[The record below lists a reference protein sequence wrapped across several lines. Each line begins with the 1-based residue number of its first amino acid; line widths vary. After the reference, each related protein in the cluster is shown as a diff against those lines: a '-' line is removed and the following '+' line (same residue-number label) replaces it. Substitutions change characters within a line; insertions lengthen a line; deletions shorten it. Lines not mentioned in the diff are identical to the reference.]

1 MDSVL
6 LDSLCVASRRESE
19 VGLHGEKDHGLS
31 PSPARVGEVRVP
43 KPQEG
48 SGKRGSLS

>member
-1 MDSVL
+1 M
-6 LDSLCVASRRESE
+6 ASRRESE
-19 VGLHGEKDHGLS
+19 VGLHRGKDYGFS
-31 PSPARVGEVRVP
+31 PSPARAGEMRVP